1 MGDFLINVILAVL
14 IVIATLLLLQ
24 WSVNLYLGV
33 Y

>member
-1 MGDFLINVILAVL
+1 MGDFLVNVILAVL